1 MTIFACIVRT
11 WHDLIVNNS
20 TYSWLDG
27 WIDDAHM
34 IRSKLGVCPQD
45 VLPPITNQTC
55 MAYNTL
61 YLKQRSSDNGWFQG
75 SPLLGLISPIYT
87 CQEAFHQQ
95 SAPSTPVLFLFC
107 KPREYKVLDLIL
119 MVNQKIQTQIQWRFP
134 GTDCPSR
141 ASAFPIWAWP
151 RKCPSPSLWQTN
163 KQTHQQTDT
172 NKNTQT
178 NRQTQKLT
186 GKLTNKQTNKQTNT
200 NHTGRQTF

>member
-1 MTIFACIVRT
+1 MMHI
-11 WHDLIVNNS
+11 
-20 TYSWLDG
+20 WL
-27 WIDDAHM
+27 

-107 KPREYKVLDLIL
+107 KPREYKVLHLIL
-119 MVNQKIQTQIQWRFP
+119 MVNQKYKHKHKNNDASQARIALRGHLRFRS
-134 GTDCPSR
+134 GRDR
-141 ASAFPIWAWP
+141 ANVPVLPFG
-151 RKCPSPSLWQTN
+151 
-163 KQTHQQTDT
+163 KQTDKHT
-172 NKNTQT
+172 NRQANTQT
-178 NRQTQKLT
+178 NRQIH
-186 GKLTNKQTNKQTNT
+186 KQTDKQTNT
-200 NHTGRQTF
+200 KHTGKQTWQQKEVLSPTTWIVKYNSTV